1 MSNTMKIIIISFI
14 SFILLL
20 NVVLWYMS
28 DELNNINKSFII
40 INIGLIETNI
50 YMNEMNK
57 KITRYYNTKNTKR
70 LY

>member
-1 MSNTMKIIIISFI
+1 MKIIIISFI